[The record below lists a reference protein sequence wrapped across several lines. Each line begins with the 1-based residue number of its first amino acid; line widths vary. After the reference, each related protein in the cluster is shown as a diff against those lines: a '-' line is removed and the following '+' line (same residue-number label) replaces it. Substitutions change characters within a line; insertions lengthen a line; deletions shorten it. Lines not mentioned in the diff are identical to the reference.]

1 MKLYI
6 KNLILFCSL
15 VSVLTSC
22 DLDVVPPAE
31 ISAENFWKTEKD
43 AWYALNGCYQSMPAV
58 DIWDEMC
65 TDNAHSHKPWEGN
78 MEMVQQNG
86 INTAAPYGNY
96 DFNAIRTANTYIAR
110 VDECDMSEELKVR
123 TKAEARFFRAFAYL
137 TLTQYF
143 GKVAIV
149 TEELPYD
156 ASTIARNSVE
166 EVRNF
171 ILTEL
176 AEVAEILL
184 ESYSG
189 GFMNEIGRVTRYA
202 ALALRSRA
210 ALYFGNY
217 EEAEKSA
224 KAVIDS
230 GKYSLF
236 KLTSLNA
243 AQEQEAGEMDL
254 YIDFAELG
262 IDKDKFIK
270 GMFSYEALWQGANA
284 TPANPEYVLTH
295 EYICLKDLV
304 YEIESIITHRAADE
318 DIQWIYEKNKEDI
331 PYPYVYGSSLHLRQ
345 IFLNIY
351 GNCIKYNR
359 PGGKIT
365 TVMEAADVHDGI
377 CTYRWT
383 ISDTGV
389 GMSPEFLSHIFDP
402 FSQEKT
408 DARSVYQGTGL
419 GMSIAKALFEQMG
432 GNIEVFSKLGEGS
445 TFVITLP
452 FERAQELKT
461 TVIEKTEKESIQDIK
476 ILLAEDNEL
485 NQEVAR
491 ILLEEEGAKV
501 FCVNNG
507 QKAVEAFS
515 THPAGSY
522 DLILMDIMMPVMGG
536 YEATRQ
542 IRRLDRTDARF
553 IPIIALTANA
563 FAEDIQHAMDAGMNA
578 HVAKPLNIKTIKK
591 IIINQLK

>member
-176 AEVAEILL
+176 AEVAEILP
-184 ESYSG
+184 ESDSG

-243 AQEQEAGEMDL
+243 AQEQEAEEMDL

-295 EYICLKDLV
+295 EYMGDPNAYDQYRYTYFIPLSMSIQNGYSSFEPMQDLV
-304 YEIESIITHRAADE
+304 DAYWKVDGKTLPEK
-318 DIQWIYEKNKEDI
+318 IQVDARKANYEKIWNYAKNLSEEDYKTFATSPELMSYDYMKEFKNRDSRLYVTLMFPFKGWHETAVGEFYYKWNPDVINKDGNESWTGFSYRKMVAWE
-331 PYPYVYGSSLHLRQ
+331 PYSASVYGSADDYPTIRYAEVLLTFAEAHLMTTGYDDQVRFALNQLRDRCGMPDVPESLGTQEAIDFLRNERR
-345 IFLNIY
+345 IELAVEGHRYDDVRRY
-351 GNCIKYNR
+351 GNEYCQKYLQGPSTAPNGAVVVDKKWNER
-359 PGGKIT
+359 LMLMPIPTTAIDVNPLLKEDQNPG
-365 TVMEAADVHDGI
+365 
-377 CTYRWT
+377 Y
-383 ISDTGV
+383 
-389 GMSPEFLSHIFDP
+389 
-402 FSQEKT
+402 
-408 DARSVYQGTGL
+408 
-419 GMSIAKALFEQMG
+419 
-432 GNIEVFSKLGEGS
+432 
-445 TFVITLP
+445 
-452 FERAQELKT
+452 
-461 TVIEKTEKESIQDIK
+461 
-476 ILLAEDNEL
+476 
-485 NQEVAR
+485 
-491 ILLEEEGAKV
+491 
-501 FCVNNG
+501 
-507 QKAVEAFS
+507 
-515 THPAGSY
+515 
-522 DLILMDIMMPVMGG
+522 
-536 YEATRQ
+536 
-542 IRRLDRTDARF
+542 
-553 IPIIALTANA
+553 
-563 FAEDIQHAMDAGMNA
+563 
-578 HVAKPLNIKTIKK
+578 
-591 IIINQLK
+591 

>member
-123 TKAEARFFRAFAYL
+123 TKAEARFFRAFSYL

-156 ASTIARNSVE
+156 APTIARNSVE

-176 AEVAEILL
+176 AEVAEILP

-243 AQEQEAGEMDL
+243 AQEQEAEEMDL

-295 EYICLKDLV
+295 EYMGDPNAYDQYRYTYFIPLSMSIQNGYSSFEPMQDLV
-304 YEIESIITHRAADE
+304 DA
-318 DIQWIYEKNKEDI
+318 
-331 PYPYVYGSSLHLRQ
+331 YG
-345 IFLNIY
+345 
-351 GNCIKYNR
+351 K
-359 PGGKIT
+359 
-365 TVMEAADVHDGI
+365 
-377 CTYRWT
+377 
-383 ISDTGV
+383 
-389 GMSPEFLSHIFDP
+389 
-402 FSQEKT
+402 
-408 DARSVYQGTGL
+408 
-419 GMSIAKALFEQMG
+419 
-432 GNIEVFSKLGEGS
+432 
-445 TFVITLP
+445 
-452 FERAQELKT
+452 
-461 TVIEKTEKESIQDIK
+461 
-476 ILLAEDNEL
+476 
-485 NQEVAR
+485 
-491 ILLEEEGAKV
+491 
-501 FCVNNG
+501 
-507 QKAVEAFS
+507 
-515 THPAGSY
+515 
-522 DLILMDIMMPVMGG
+522 
-536 YEATRQ
+536 
-542 IRRLDRTDARF
+542 
-553 IPIIALTANA
+553 
-563 FAEDIQHAMDAGMNA
+563 
-578 HVAKPLNIKTIKK
+578 
-591 IIINQLK
+591 